1 MALEWNPT
9 QLTILRSMWAAR
21 ATGLEIGDALGTSRS
36 AVLGKLRRLGMVR
49 SAGAIRKPPR
59 EPKVEKFPYIARG
72 KPKPAPETLRPGP
85 VTMEHLAAKHCR
97 WIEGSPTPD
106 PLYCGVAQ
114 QYGSPYCQKHT
125 RMSFAKGSRF
135 AA

>member
-9 QLTILRSMWAAR
+9 QLTILRSMWAAK
-21 ATGLEIGDALGTSRS
+21 ATGLEIGAELGTSRS
-36 AVLGKLRRLGMVR
+36 AVLGKLRRLGLVR
-49 SAGAIRKPPR
+49 GS
-59 EPKVEKFPYIARG
+59 
-72 KPKPAPETLRPGP
+72 KPKPPPMIFTRDRSRVARRKPKPPAETLRPGP

-114 QYGSPYCQKHT
+114 QYGSPYCPKHT
-125 RMSFAKGSRF
+125 AQSFAKGARF

>member
-9 QLTILRSMWAAR
+9 QLTILRSMWSAR
-21 ATGLEIGDALGTSRS
+21 ATGLEISVELGTSRS
-36 AVLGKLRRLGMVR
+36 AVLGKLRRLGLVR
-49 SAGAIRKPPR
+49 GP
-59 EPKVEKFPYIARG
+59 
-72 KPKPAPETLRPGP
+72 KPKPPPMIFTRDRSRVARRKPLPRPPETLRPGP
-85 VTMEHLAAKHCR
+85 VHIVDLAPRHCR
-97 WIEGSPTPD
+97 WIEGSPSNA
-106 PLYCGVAQ
+106 LYCGVAQ